1 MFRDEQKKELADS
14 IYSRLVRRLSTFT
27 NNDREQ
33 EYEVSYGQK
42 NGIQTIV
49 IKRVQNSGIS
59 YYVVK
64 EVELVLKDYRLSPV
78 FYFIEIDKEKKKP
91 TIEIFIA

>member
-1 MFRDEQKKELADS
+1 MFRDKQKKELADS

-27 NNDREQ
+27 DNDREQ
-33 EYEVSYGQK
+33 EYEVSYGQR

-49 IKRVQNSGIS
+49 INRIQNSGIS
-59 YYVVK
+59 HYVVK
-64 EVELVLKDYRLSPV
+64 EVELILKDYRLSPV
-78 FYFIEIDKEKKKP
+78 FYFIEIDKENKKP

>member
-27 NNDREQ
+27 DNDREQ
-33 EYEVSYGQK
+33 EYEVSYGQR

-59 YYVVK
+59 HYVVK
-64 EVELVLKDYRLSPV
+64 EIELILKDYRLSPV